1 MVSTEVRGFSIPTA
15 LQKQVSVNHE
25 ALEFCGYFSDS
36 NTLLADIQKGSDTF
50 RAGPL
55 EILEWKWMLS
65 ADQAANSVSFSLT
78 AMAPLPMRSRR

>member
-1 MVSTEVRGFSIPTA
+1 MNSEAIFRTPTRSWLNRLGVRPAGHT
-15 LQKQVSVNHE
+15 K
-25 ALEFCGYFSDS
+25 
-36 NTLLADIQKGSDTF
+36 QKGSDTF
-50 RAGPL
+50 CAGPL

>member
-1 MVSTEVRGFSIPTA
+1 MQFPLSGLLGTLTRWRVRPAGHT
-15 LQKQVSVNHE
+15 
-25 ALEFCGYFSDS
+25 
-36 NTLLADIQKGSDTF
+36 IQKRSDTF